1 MSERIEK
8 LKPNV
13 DRNLAKKS
21 EQKCLQIF
29 LTSAFPQKFFTEKVT
44 LRARMKVISHFIVWG
59 CNLLSAMNKWK
70 LDSWL
75 HFSRICKNLK
85 LVTFVVEGLTVI
97 DYNLLTESRYSWSYE
112 SSETPFLYHPMFFEL
127 TSLAWTAQVSVTD
140 WPCLTSFAGF
150 SAWKYLTFFLRR

>member
-44 LRARMKVISHFIVWG
+44 LRARMKVISHFIV
-59 CNLLSAMNKWK
+59 
-70 LDSWL
+70 
-75 HFSRICKNLK
+75 
-85 LVTFVVEGLTVI
+85 
-97 DYNLLTESRYSWSYE
+97 
-112 SSETPFLYHPMFFEL
+112 
-127 TSLAWTAQVSVTD
+127 
-140 WPCLTSFAGF
+140 
-150 SAWKYLTFFLRR
+150 